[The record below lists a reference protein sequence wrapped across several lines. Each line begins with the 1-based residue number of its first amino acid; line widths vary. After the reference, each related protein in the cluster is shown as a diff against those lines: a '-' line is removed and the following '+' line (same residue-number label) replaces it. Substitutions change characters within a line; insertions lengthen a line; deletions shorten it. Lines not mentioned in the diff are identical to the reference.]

1 MPWIR
6 LLLVSCFLVAAPVR
20 AHWVPAWIGE
30 WQYAAFPRSANPAGV
45 RVADDGRSFAL
56 LDVAH
61 DGQGHA
67 AIARFGSDGA
77 FAWLRERAGSF
88 RMDARLMQ
96 DGRIAV
102 VDQFGDVRVR
112 VYDADGGIAWEDHSR
127 PGLLAAGPRRLAIG
141 AQGDLLIPVIDGEDF
156 AVIRY
161 TPDGLVL
168 PAWRWSPGPED
179 LQVDDIVAT
188 PDGGAVIA
196 GGGDPLTGG
205 VLVIRFD
212 AHGSVMFHDRELGDH
227 GTTQGLL
234 GLVSVEVDEG
244 GDVVAAC
251 ALENASG
258 ASQAQ
263 LWKIAPDG
271 SRRWTRALV
280 HPVHPSMG
288 VLVGCFALA
297 ANGDALVATDL
308 GDYGALR
315 VLRADRHTGEPLG
328 IGVAPIEGMP
338 TGLAQAPNGRLLVTG
353 IDFIDSQGHVG
364 LRIAEFDAQ
373 LRPCRVANLDTQYF
387 GATAAGSAHGW
398 TLAAGTLLEDLSN
411 DAHVVHYDAD
421 GACMTDVL
429 FIDGFERPDPADRW
443 PR

>member
-1 MPWIR
+1 M
-6 LLLVSCFLVAAPVR
+6 LLMSCCLVAAPAR
-20 AHWVPAWIGE
+20 AQWVPAWIGE
-30 WQYAAFPRSANPAGV
+30 WQYEPSPRSANPVGV
-45 RVADDGRSFAL
+45 RVAADGRSFAL
-56 LDVAH
+56 LDAAH

-67 AIARFGSDGA
+67 AVARFESDGA

-112 VYDADGGIAWEDHSR
+112 VYAVDGAVAWEDHTH

-141 AQGDLLIPVIDGEDF
+141 AQGDLLVPVIDGEDF
-156 AVIRY
+156 VVIRY
-161 TPDGLVL
+161 APDGATL

-196 GGGDPLTGG
+196 GGGDPQSGG
-205 VLVIRFD
+205 VLVVRFD
-212 AHGSVMFHDRELGDH
+212 ASGDVLFHDRELGDH
-227 GTTQGLL
+227 GTTL
-234 GLVSVEVDEG
+234 GLEGLVRVEVDG
-244 GDVVAAC
+244 GDDVIAAS
-251 ALENASG
+251 ALENAFG
-258 ASQAQ
+258 VSQAQ

-271 SRRWTRALV
+271 TRRWTRALENPGNPLMRV
-280 HPVHPSMG
+280 TLG
-288 VLVGCFALA
+288 GLALA
-297 ANGDALVATDL
+297 ADGDALVATDF

-315 VLRADRHTGEPLG
+315 VLRADGQTGEPLEVG
-328 IGVAPIEGMP
+328 IAPIEGMP

-353 IDFIDSQGHVG
+353 LDFIDSQGHVG

-373 LRPCRVANLDTQYF
+373 LRPCRAANLDAQYV
-387 GATAAGSAHGW
+387 AAAAEGGAHGW
-398 TLAAGTLLEDLSN
+398 TLAAGTLFDGVSN
-411 DAHVVHYDAD
+411 DAHVLRYDAD
-421 GACMTDVL
+421 GACSEDLL
-429 FIDGFERPDPADRW
+429 FTDGFERPDPARRW